1 MNKISRLN
9 LPLKVGIPTLILGS
23 GPLLIILLLETLGII
38 DVSNPIGPGILA
50 FLTFWPSIILI
61 IIGSILTYKKN
72 KRK

>member
-9 LPLKVGIPTLILGS
+9 LPLKIGISTLILGS

-50 FLTFWPSIILI
+50 FLTFCPSIVLI
-61 IIGSILTYKKN
+61 IIGVVRQSIKK
-72 KRK
+72 